1 MLMNKNK
8 LALAVAVALS
18 LAVPSAFA
26 TNGYFAHG
34 YGTKNKGMA
43 GAGVALPQDSLAAA
57 TNPAGLVFVG
67 DRYDFGME
75 IFSPNRKYS
84 ITGNVCGPGCS
95 LDGAEGSDQTMFI
108 IPHGGVNWMLNSNSA
123 FGVSVYG
130 NGGMNTEYR
139 SAVFGAFGSSSPT
152 GVDLS
157 QLFVNFSFAHKVTA
171 DASLGASVILASQKF
186 KMEGIQGFA
195 LNSVDGTKLTNNGY
209 DSATG
214 IGFRIGG
221 QMAVP
226 GGVTLGLSY
235 QPKIDMSEFEKYAGL
250 YAEQGDFDIPSNY
263 TLGAA
268 WKATPDLTILLD
280 YEQINYSDVA
290 AVSNPISNLT
300 VSGNL
305 FGSAN
310 GPGFGWEDISVIKL
324 GAQYAVGNWTWRAG
338 VNLGD
343 NPVPASEVTL
353 NILAPGVVEDHYT
366 FGFTKKMSS
375 TSEVNFAYMYAPS
388 KKVTGNIPAGF
399 GGGSATIE
407 MTQNAMELSLGTKF

>member
-1 MLMNKNK
+1 MSMTKNK

-34 YGTKNKGMA
+34 YGTKNKAMG

-57 TNPAGLVFVG
+57 TNPAGMVFVG

-84 ITGNVCGPGCS
+84 ITGNGAG
-95 LDGAEGSDQTMFI
+95 LNGAEGSDQTMFI
-108 IPHGGVNWMLNSNSA
+108 IPHGGVNWMLGANSA

-139 SAVFGAFGSSSPT
+139 NAVFGSFAPGSNGPT

-157 QLFVNFSFAHKVTA
+157 QLFVNLSYSQKITSN
-171 DASLGASVILASQKF
+171 ASLGASVILVSQKF
-186 KMEGIQGFA
+186 KAEGLAGFKTSSA
-195 LNSVDGTKLTNNGY
+195 DGANMTNTGY
-209 DSATG
+209 DTATG
-214 IGFRIGG
+214 VGFKIGG
-221 QMAVP
+221 QMAIP
-226 GGVTLGLSY
+226 GGVSLGLSY
-235 QPKIDMSEFEKYAGL
+235 QPKIDMSAFKKYAGL
-250 YAEQGDFDIPSNY
+250 FAEQGDFDIPSNY

-268 WKATPDLTILLD
+268 WKATPDLTVLLD
-280 YEQINYSDVA
+280 YQQINYSDVA
-290 AVSNPISNLT
+290 AVSNPIANRT

-305 FGSAN
+305 FGSTN

-324 GAQYAVGNWTWRAG
+324 GAQYVVGNWTWRAG
-338 VNLGD
+338 LNRGD
-343 NPVPASEVTL
+343 NPIPSSEVTL

-366 FGFTKKMSS
+366 FGFTKKMSN
-375 TSEVNFAYMYAPS
+375 TSEVNFAYMHAPS
-388 KKVTGNIPAGF
+388 KKVTGNVPASF

-407 MTQNAMELSLGTKF
+407 MTQNALELSLGTKF